1 VKIYCTGCKKEVEA
15 RLTNGAERYPHRP
28 DLYELPFWKCDTCGN
43 YVGCHHKTD
52 NPTKPLGVIATK
64 EILEARKKIH
74 ALLDP
79 LWKSKRIKRGQA
91 YAYVGHRLGY
101 PYHNGE
107 IRTVEEARKIY
118 QIVGQLH
125 NEMLSSPNQ
134 STSIIKSEEA
144 EDE

>member
-1 VKIYCTGCKKEVEA
+1 MQIYCTGCEKDVQA
-15 RLTNGAERYPHRP
+15 RLTDGAERYPHRP

-79 LWKSKRIKRGQA
+79 LWESKKIKRGQA
-91 YAYVGHRLGY
+91 YAYVTNRMIKATGNQAY
-101 PYHNGE
+101 QYHNGE
-107 IRTVEEARKIY
+107 IRSIEEAREIYKI
-118 QIVGQLH
+118 VAQLH
-125 NEMLSSPNQ
+125 NELLS
-134 STSIIKSEEA
+134 
-144 EDE
+144 